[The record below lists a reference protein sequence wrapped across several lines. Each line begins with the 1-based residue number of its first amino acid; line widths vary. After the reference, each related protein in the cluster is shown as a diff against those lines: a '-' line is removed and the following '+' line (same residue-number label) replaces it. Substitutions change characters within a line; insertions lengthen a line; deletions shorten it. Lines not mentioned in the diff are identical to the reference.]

1 MGSREAFERTATME
15 TAACKSQIATSCR
28 KIYYAIATGERR
40 AVEPE
45 VDKLLPDVFKVPSAI
60 RLSILNLRCLVS
72 LNYYGIYASMLCN
85 WSNYRRGWKQN
96 TCYVHKLQITYSNI
110 GSFFLPSA
118 SQNRSSFTVS
128 IHEIHTYTSFDC

>member
-28 KIYYAIATGERR
+28 KIYYAIATGERQ
-40 AVEPE
+40 AGEPE
-45 VDKLLPDVFKVPSAI
+45 VDKLLPDVFKVPPAI
-60 RLSILNLRCLVS
+60 RFTVSTLTILSLRCSVS

-96 TCYVHKLQITYSNI
+96 TCYVRKLQITCSNI
-110 GSFFLPSA
+110 GSFLYLLRHRIVP
-118 SQNRSSFTVS
+118 VS
-128 IHEIHTYTSFDC
+128 